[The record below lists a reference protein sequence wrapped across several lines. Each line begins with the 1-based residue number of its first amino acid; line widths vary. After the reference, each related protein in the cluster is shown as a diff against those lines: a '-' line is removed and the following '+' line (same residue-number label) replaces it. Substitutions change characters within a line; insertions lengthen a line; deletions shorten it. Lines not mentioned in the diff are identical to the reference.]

1 MAVALEVL
9 GQVEEVVD
17 SVAAGVVLVAVAH
30 REDGSM
36 NISRIIKH
44 LLYPPWFVRF
54 KFPPASLHKIEA
66 SIQQSEAQHSGEIRF
81 AVESSLGFFQLLQGT
96 PCIDRGIDVFSE
108 LRIWDTDQNNGV
120 LIFLL
125 LADRK
130 VEIIADRGLNNEIAE
145 SEWRHICQ
153 QMENSFR
160 KHEFETGII
169 DGITEIT
176 QLLIKHSPIQ
186 EKKSNELSNK
196 PVII

>member
-1 MAVALEVL
+1 MA
-9 GQVEEVVD
+9 
-17 SVAAGVVLVAVAH
+17 AAVVLAAVAH

-36 NISRIIKH
+36 NIARIIKH
-44 LLYPPWFVRF
+44 LLHPPWLVRF

-66 SIQQSEAQHSGEIRF
+66 SIHQSENQHSGEIRF

-96 PCIDRGIDVFSE
+96 PCFNRAVDVFSE
-108 LRIWDTDQNNGV
+108 LRIWDTEQNNGV

-145 SEWRHICQ
+145 SEWQHICQ
-153 QMENSFR
+153 LMENSFR
-160 KHEFETGII
+160 KHEFEAGVIK
-169 DGITEIT
+169 GVNEIT

-186 EKKSNELSNK
+186 EEKSNELSNK